1 MQKLTIPLILI
12 LFMLI
17 TFSILASAALT
28 SEAQAQPVNPSDV
41 AAQPLDPPGVDLR
54 TTNGLLPGTVL
65 IEGDIVIAE
74 ADLNRDMNAGFE
86 VNLWPGGVVPYVFD
100 VNVSSTQR
108 TNALFAMEQWT
119 DVADITFV
127 ERTFEPNYIG
137 IRDSSNDQNPANNSP
152 IGVQG
157 GLQIV
162 NITSWN
168 AIFIIAHELG
178 HALGLV
184 HEQSRTDRDDFVQIN
199 FTNIDPA
206 KWFNF
211 QEAPNSRPYPKT
223 IYGLPDAQTYDF
235 DSVMHYGQ
243 CSFAIECLPDTS
255 CPCLFESI
263 TVLPPNDTLW
273 QNAIGQRDHLSF
285 LDELTMSF
293 LYPEDNWYFLDG
305 THTGL
310 PLGTFVEP
318 QKTFSNAVSA
328 MANNDVLWIQPGTYN
343 AVGIHSK
350 PSVWRAPLGSVI
362 LGN

>member
-1 MQKLTIPLILI
+1 MQKLTIPLILF
-12 LFMLI
+12 LFMLTI
-17 TFSILASAALT
+17 FSMLAFAALAAEA
-28 SEAQAQPVNPSDV
+28 EAQPINPPDV
-41 AAQPLDPPGVDLR
+41 TAQPLDPPGVDLR

-65 IEGDIVIAE
+65 IEGDIVVSVD
-74 ADLNRDMNAGFE
+74 DLNRGPDAGFE
-86 VNLWPGGVVPYVFD
+86 LNLWPGGVVPYLFD
-100 VNVSSTQR
+100 ANVSSTQR

-137 IRDSSNDQNPANNSP
+137 IRNSSNDQNPGNNSP
-152 IGVQG
+152 VGVQG
-157 GLQIV
+157 GLQII

-184 HEQSRTDRDDFVQIN
+184 HEQSRTDRSDYVQIN
-199 FTNIDPA
+199 FTNIDPD

-211 QEAPNSRPYPKT
+211 QVATDAQPYPKT

-255 CPCLFESI
+255 CACLFESI
-263 TVLPPNDTLW
+263 TVLPPNDTVW

-305 THTGL
+305 THAGL
-310 PLGTFVEP
+310 QLGTFINP
-318 QKTFSNAVSA
+318 QTSFSAALSG
-328 MANNDVLWIQPGTYN
+328 MATDDVLWIQPGHYN
-343 AVGIHSK
+343 ATGIHAK
-350 PSVWRAPLGSVI
+350 PSVWRAPLGNVT
-362 LGN
+362 LGD